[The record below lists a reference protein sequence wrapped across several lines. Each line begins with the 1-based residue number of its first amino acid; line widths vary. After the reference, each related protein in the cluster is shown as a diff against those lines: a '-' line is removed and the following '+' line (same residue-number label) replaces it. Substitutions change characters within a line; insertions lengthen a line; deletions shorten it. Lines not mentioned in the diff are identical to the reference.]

1 MQDASEKGNIIK
13 YCRLQAIGD
22 GGISGGDSKM
32 ALSNAV
38 SANGP
43 VLSVAGVS
51 KRFGGTQAV
60 SKVSFAV
67 NTGEIVALLGENGAG
82 KSTLI
87 KMLAG
92 VYASDEGHFLF
103 RESQFDPRDTHPGI
117 AFIHQDLGLIEWM
130 TVAENINLMQNS
142 YPRRFGL
149 IDWGQARENALN
161 ALAEI
166 SDSIDPDMR
175 VQDLTRT
182 EKSLVAIARALAR
195 KATLLV
201 LDEPTASLPQS
212 DVEMLHGVLCRLR
225 NNGVAMIY
233 VSHRL
238 DEVFAIADRA
248 VVLRDGFLAGDEPI
262 GKLDAESLI
271 QLIIGRNLD
280 DVFVHTEPPENAPC
294 VLRLEH
300 VQTQD
305 VGPISFELRRGE
317 VLGLVGLRGAG
328 QDAVGHVLFGRNPLQ
343 SGEIR
348 LADGTR
354 FHAAHPQEAIQ
365 QGICMVA
372 GDRNAESVAPGLSIQ
387 ENLFLN
393 PGLTGRGLGDFRT
406 PNNEATEARRIG
418 RTFDIRPNDPC
429 APIETLSGGN
439 QQKVVMARWMTV
451 GGQVLILEDPT
462 AGVDVGSKAD
472 IYALLVRA
480 LNDGLAVL
488 LISTDFEEV
497 AALSHRACVF
507 HGGGI
512 VTELSQPDISIET
525 LLNAASLESAR
536 QEEN

>member
-1 MQDASEKGNIIK
+1 MSLD
-13 YCRLQAIGD
+13 D
-22 GGISGGDSKM
+22 GYSTS
-32 ALSNAV
+32 S
-38 SANGP
+38 P
-43 VLSVAGVS
+43 VLSVDGVC

-60 SKVSFAV
+60 SKVSFGV
-67 NTGEIVALLGENGAG
+67 KFGEIVALLGENGAG

-92 VYASDEGHFLF
+92 VYSSDEGEF
-103 RESQFDPRDTHPGI
+103 RFRNKVFDPRDAHPGI

-149 IDWGQARENALN
+149 IDWRQARENALK
-161 ALAEI
+161 ALAEV
-166 SDSIDPDMR
+166 SDSIDPDKR
-175 VQDLTRT
+175 VQDLSRT

-201 LDEPTASLPQS
+201 LDEPTASLPQA
-212 DVEMLHGVLCRLR
+212 DVEMLHDVLCRLR
-225 NNGVAMIY
+225 DNGVAMIY

-238 DEVFAIADRA
+238 DEVFAIADRV
-248 VVLRDGFLAGDEPI
+248 VVLRDGFLVGDEPI
-262 GKLDAESLI
+262 GNLDADSLI
-271 QLIIGRNLD
+271 RLIIGRNLD
-280 DVFVHTEPPENAPC
+280 DVFVHTDPPEDAAC
-294 VLRLEH
+294 VLRLKNVITEG
-300 VQTQD
+300 
-305 VGPISFELRRGE
+305 VGPINLELRRGE

-328 QDAVGHVLFGRNPLQ
+328 QDAVGHVLFGRAPVL
-343 SGEIR
+343 SGDIR
-348 LADGTR
+348 LADDLP
-354 FHAAHPQEAIQ
+354 FHAEHPQDAIR

-372 GDRNAESVAPGLSIQ
+372 GDRNAESVAQGLSIQ

-393 PGLTGRGLGDFRT
+393 PGLTGRGLGTFRR
-406 PNNEATEARRIG
+406 PSDEAGEARRIG
-418 RTFDIRPNDPC
+418 DTFDIRPNDPF

-451 GGQVLILEDPT
+451 GGQVLVLEDPT

-480 LNDGLAVL
+480 LKEGLAVL

-507 HGGGI
+507 HDGKI
-512 VTELSQPDISIET
+512 VTEMDQNDISIET
-525 LLNAASLESAR
+525 LLNAASMEPAR